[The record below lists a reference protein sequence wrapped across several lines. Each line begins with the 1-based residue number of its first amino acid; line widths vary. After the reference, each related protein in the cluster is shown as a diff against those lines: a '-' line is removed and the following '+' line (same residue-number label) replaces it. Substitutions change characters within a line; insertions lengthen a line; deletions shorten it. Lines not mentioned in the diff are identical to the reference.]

1 VNYRL
6 QFPQHIFPD
15 NAIMRAERVY
25 QSRSDRWR
33 WRWIRRAGQV
43 FLMIGVV
50 LSIIPV
56 GMMIITS
63 LRLEP
68 LIPHDDRLN
77 VVIYILTLFTVV
89 WHFSLLLRTMSL
101 SAHSIVREK
110 EAHTWELMILTGV
123 DARQIVRGKW
133 WATIQQQWKRYLIL
147 AMLRIGSIVWF
158 AGLQDGWFSGTSSTY
173 YMSTQIEFPHPISIL
188 WFVVFIFTITLA
200 NLGYTAACGVLA
212 SMSSQRSSSAIARGL
227 VQRTVIALLPIIV
240 LYLVYTQIRWWS
252 QPLSLILGL
261 LAASAITL
269 VDNGLSVGSLLVS
282 ISYNYMESGGSP
294 ALRDVSVDGIL
305 ASAMAVVG
313 YALIT
318 WFALWRAER
327 RAIHEMASPRETP
340 SQNK

>member
-1 VNYRL
+1 MNYRL
-6 QFPQHIFPD
+6 QFPQQLFPD

-33 WRWIRRAGQV
+33 WRWIQRAGQV

-50 LSIIPV
+50 LSIISV
-56 GMMIITS
+56 GMMIISS
-63 LRLEP
+63 LWLKP
-68 LIPHDDRLN
+68 IIPYDDRLN

-147 AMLRIGSIVWF
+147 AILRIGIIVWL
-158 AGLQDGWFSGTSSTY
+158 AGLQGGWFSGTSSIY
-173 YMSTQIEFPHPISIL
+173 YTRTQIELAHPVSIV
-188 WFVVFIFTITLA
+188 WGVAFIFIVTFA
-200 NLGYTAACGVLA
+200 NLGYTAACGVVA
-212 SMSSQRSSSAIARGL
+212 SVSSRRSSSAIARGL
-227 VQRTVIALLPIIV
+227 IQRTVIALLPIIV

-252 QPLSLILGL
+252 QPLSSILGI

-269 VDNGLSVGSLLVS
+269 VDNGISVGSLLVGM
-282 ISYNYMESGGSP
+282 SYNYMESGGTP
-294 ALRDVSVDGIL
+294 VLRDISVDGIL
-305 ASAMAVVG
+305 ASAVAVVG